1 MTKKAT
7 PKTEK
12 EKLDEVIRLLQ
23 IFNAIQLHKDG
34 VTQEQIGKTL
44 GIAKA
49 SVNQMLKGTKKDK

>member
-1 MTKKAT
+1 MAKKVA
-7 PKTEK
+7 PKTDT

-23 IFNAIQLHKDG
+23 ISNAIQLHKDG

-49 SVNQMLKGTKKDK
+49 SVNQVLKGIKKDK